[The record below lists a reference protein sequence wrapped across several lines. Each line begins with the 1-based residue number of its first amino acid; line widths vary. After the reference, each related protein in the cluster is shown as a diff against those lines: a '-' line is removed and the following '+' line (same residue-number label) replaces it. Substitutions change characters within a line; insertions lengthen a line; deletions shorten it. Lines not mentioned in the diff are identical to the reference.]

1 MDKKLEYRNHQN
13 WDQFKIMLKLILFEE
28 DNLNKDKIFKT
39 NNRCGVQAEITS
51 LNVKV
56 MVNALSIK

>member
-1 MDKKLEYRNHQN
+1 
-13 WDQFKIMLKLILFEE
+13 MLKLILFEE